1 MRVRWRTKPC
11 VRTKTNAPNLK
22 RPQSYLTLA
31 LTDVEIESEE
41 RWAQVKDTDVCKR
54 WWAWMRDF
62 IVFNDDGTPAARV
75 LPELFF
81 LP

>member
-1 MRVRWRTKPC
+1 
-11 VRTKTNAPNLK
+11 
-22 RPQSYLTLA
+22 
-31 LTDVEIESEE
+31 VEIESEE